1 MRIRNGKVFAVL
13 TACMMGASLLIVAA
27 PGANAAPASPLV
39 GTWTGPADV
48 YYGGVYEQGTERL
61 TITTARGNVAKGT
74 WQWKPSG
81 GKWSKPKLVQLIAL
95 NSASGATSID
105 ILGADGGGTY
115 EGVLIPGVSL
125 EIGYMAPQHEGGTKT
140 LVLHSLMSNSVQSGK
155 GRPRPAP

>member
-1 MRIRNGKVFAVL
+1 MRIRNGKVSAVL

-27 PGANAAPASPLV
+27 PSANAAPASPLI

-48 YYGGVYEQGTERL
+48 YYGGDYEQGTEKL

-74 WQWKPSG
+74 WQWKSSG

-95 NSASGATSID
+95 NSAAGATSID
-105 ILGADGGGTY
+105 ILGADSDGTY

-125 EIGYMAPQHEGGTKT
+125 EIGYMDPQHEGGAKT
-140 LVLHSLMSNSVQSGK
+140 FVLHSLMSK
-155 GRPRPAP
+155 TK

>member
-1 MRIRNGKVFAVL
+1 MRIRNGKVLAGL

-27 PGANAAPASPLV
+27 PGANAAPASALV

-48 YYGGVYEQGTERL
+48 YYGGDYVQGTEKL

-74 WQWKPSG
+74 WQWKSIG

-95 NSASGATSID
+95 NFASGATSID
-105 ILGADGGGTY
+105 ILGADSDGTY

-125 EIGYMAPQHEGGTKT
+125 EIGYMDPQHEGGTKT
-140 LVLHSLMSNSVQSGK
+140 FVLHSLMSNSVQSGK
-155 GRPRPAP
+155 GLPMP